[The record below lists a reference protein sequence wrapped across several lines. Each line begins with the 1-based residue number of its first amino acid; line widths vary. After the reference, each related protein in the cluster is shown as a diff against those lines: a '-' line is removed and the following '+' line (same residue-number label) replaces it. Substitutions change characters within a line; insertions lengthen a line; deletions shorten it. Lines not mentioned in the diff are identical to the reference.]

1 MKAEQQTLEI
11 SREELEAL
19 LKRVEEG
26 KLKEGDAQI
35 IRAIIEEFIIV
46 HSELGEKNIS
56 IRRLKRILFGSTSEK
71 TKAVLKDPESESSG
85 DEKTKEEEQTEQ
97 GERELEKEP
106 DKDEEEEKEKPKGH
120 GRNGSGEYTGLE
132 RIRVNHAE
140 LKPGDPCPVCPNGKL
155 YEFRRDKPVVRIR
168 LIGTAPV
175 QGKAYELQSLRCNLC
190 QEIFTAAM
198 PEGSGDKKYDGSVG
212 STIAML
218 KYGSGFPFYRLEKLQ
233 ENAGV
238 PLPDATQWDI
248 VHKMDHL
255 IYPAFDEL
263 VRQGA
268 QGTLVHNDDTVMKVL
283 ELMEENKAI
292 RQDPKNKSRTG
303 MFTTGIIC
311 LVDGRRIALFYT
323 GRSHA
328 GENLGLLLLH
338 RDPDRGPPIQ
348 MCDGLSQN
356 IPDAFATI
364 LANCMAHARRNFVD
378 VAEIFPDEC
387 RFVLEILRDVYK
399 NDAIAKAQEM
409 SDEQR
414 LTFHQGESG
423 PLMEKLK
430 SRLEEQTQEKK
441 VEPNSSMGKAFT
453 YMLKR
458 WGKLTL
464 FLRVAG
470 VPLDNNIC
478 EQALKR
484 TILHRK
490 NSLFYRTLHG
500 AHVGDRYMSII
511 HSCYLNDVNAFVYL
525 TALEE
530 HAQQVRENPELWL
543 PWSYHKQLDG
553 QDKDDE

>member
-1 MKAEQQTLEI
+1 MKAEEQTIDVSPEQLQ
-11 SREELEAL
+11 AL
-19 LKRVEEG
+19 VERAEQG
-26 KLKEGDAQI
+26 KLKEGDAQLIGALVKLI
-35 IRAIIEEFIIV
+35 IGL
-46 HSELGEKNIS
+46 HSELLEKNTS
-56 IRRLKRILFGSTSEK
+56 IKRLKKLLFGSTSEK
-71 TKAVLKDPESESSG
+71 IAKVLTDPEGEPNADG
-85 DEKTKEEEQTEQ
+85 TTKDEEQTEW
-97 GERELEKEP
+97 GEKEP
-106 DKDEEEEKEKPKGH
+106 EKEKPKGH
-120 GRNGSGEYTGLE
+120 GRNGSGKYTGAE
-132 RIRVNHAE
+132 KIRVDHAE
-140 LKPGDPCPVCPNGKL
+140 LKSGDRCPVCPNGIL
-155 YEFRRDKPVVRIR
+155 YEFRRNNPVVKLR

-190 QEIFTAAM
+190 QEVFTAAM
-198 PEGSGDKKYDGSVG
+198 PEGSGDEKYDGSVG
-212 STIAML
+212 SIIAVL

-233 ENAGV
+233 QNVGV
-238 PLPDATQWDI
+238 PLADATQWDI
-248 VHKMDHL
+248 VEKMDRL
-255 IYPAFDEL
+255 TYPAADEL

-292 RQDPKNKSRTG
+292 RQEPKNKSRTG
-303 MFTTGIIC
+303 MFTTGIISV
-311 LVDGRRIALFYT
+311 VDGRRIALFYT
-323 GRSHA
+323 GRNHA

-356 IPDAFATI
+356 IPDGFATM

-399 NDAIAKAQEM
+399 TDAIAKAQRL

-414 LTFHQGESG
+414 LFFHQRESG

-430 SRLEEQTQEKK
+430 NWIKEQIQEKT
-441 VEPNSSMGKAFT
+441 VEPNSSMGEAFT

-458 WGKLTL
+458 WEKLTL
-464 FLRVAG
+464 FLRIPG

-478 EQALKR
+478 EAALKR
-484 TILHRK
+484 IILLRK

-511 HSCYLNDVNAFVYL
+511 HTCYLSGVNAFEYL
-525 TALEE
+525 NALEA
-530 HAQQVRENPELWL
+530 HSQQLSQNPQLWM
-543 PWSYHKQLDG
+543 PWNYQERLEDLA
-553 QDKDDE
+553 DDRTA

>member
-1 MKAEQQTLEI
+1 L
-11 SREELEAL
+11 
-19 LKRVEEG
+19 
-26 KLKEGDAQI
+26 
-35 IRAIIEEFIIV
+35 
-46 HSELGEKNIS
+46 EKNTS
-56 IRRLKRILFGSTSEK
+56 IKRLKKLLFGSTSEK
-71 TKAVLKDPESESSG
+71 IAKVLTDPEGEPNADG
-85 DEKTKEEEQTEQ
+85 TTKDEEQTEW
-97 GERELEKEP
+97 GEKEP
-106 DKDEEEEKEKPKGH
+106 EKEKPKGH
-120 GRNGSGEYTGLE
+120 GRNGSGKYTGAE
-132 RIRVNHAE
+132 KIRVDHAE
-140 LKPGDPCPVCPNGKL
+140 LKSGDRCPVCPNGIL
-155 YEFRRDKPVVRIR
+155 YEFRRNNPVVKLR

-190 QEIFTAAM
+190 QEVFTAAM
-198 PEGSGDKKYDGSVG
+198 PEGSGDEKYDGSVG
-212 STIAML
+212 SIIAVL

-233 ENAGV
+233 QNVGV
-238 PLPDATQWDI
+238 PLADATQWDI
-248 VHKMDHL
+248 VEKMDRL
-255 IYPAFDEL
+255 TYPAADEL

-292 RQDPKNKSRTG
+292 RQEPKNKSRTG
-303 MFTTGIIC
+303 MFTTGIISV
-311 LVDGRRIALFYT
+311 VDGRRIALFYT
-323 GRSHA
+323 GRNHA

-356 IPDAFATI
+356 IPDGFATM

-399 NDAIAKAQEM
+399 TDAIAKAQRL

-414 LTFHQGESG
+414 LFFHQRESG

-430 SRLEEQTQEKK
+430 NWIKEQIQEKT
-441 VEPNSSMGKAFT
+441 VEPNSSMGEAFT

-458 WGKLTL
+458 WEKLTL
-464 FLRVAG
+464 FLRIPG

-478 EQALKR
+478 EAALKR
-484 TILHRK
+484 IILLRK

-511 HSCYLNDVNAFVYL
+511 HTCYLSGVNAFEYL
-525 TALEE
+525 NALEA
-530 HAQQVRENPELWL
+530 HSQQLSQNPQLWM
-543 PWSYHKQLDG
+543 PWNYQERLEDLA
-553 QDKDDE
+553 DDRTA

>member
-1 MKAEQQTLEI
+1 MKAEEQTIDVSPEQLQ
-11 SREELEAL
+11 AL
-19 LKRVEEG
+19 VERAEQG
-26 KLKEGDAQI
+26 KLKEGDAQLIGALVKLI
-35 IRAIIEEFIIV
+35 IGL
-46 HSELGEKNIS
+46 HSELLEKNTS
-56 IRRLKRILFGSTSEK
+56 IKRLKKLLFGSTSEK
-71 TKAVLKDPESESSG
+71 IAKVLTDPEGEPNADG
-85 DEKTKEEEQTEQ
+85 TTKDEEQTEW
-97 GERELEKEP
+97 GEKEP
-106 DKDEEEEKEKPKGH
+106 EKEKPKGH
-120 GRNGSGEYTGLE
+120 GRNGSGKYTGAE
-132 RIRVNHAE
+132 KIRVDHAE
-140 LKPGDPCPVCPNGKL
+140 LKSGDRCPVCPNGIL
-155 YEFRRDKPVVRIR
+155 YEFRRTNPVVKLR

-190 QEIFTAAM
+190 QEVFTAAM
-198 PEGSGDKKYDGSVG
+198 PEGSGDEKYDGSVG
-212 STIAML
+212 SIIAVL

-233 ENAGV
+233 QNVGV
-238 PLPDATQWDI
+238 PLADATQWDI
-248 VHKMDHL
+248 VEKMDRL
-255 IYPAFDEL
+255 TYPAADEL

-292 RQDPKNKSRTG
+292 RQEPKNKSRTG
-303 MFTTGIIC
+303 MFTTGIISV
-311 LVDGRRIALFYT
+311 VDGRRIALFYT
-323 GRSHA
+323 GRNHA

-356 IPDAFATI
+356 IPDGFATM

-399 NDAIAKAQEM
+399 TDAIAKAQRL

-414 LTFHQGESG
+414 LFFHQRESG

-430 SRLEEQTQEKK
+430 NWIKEQIQEKT
-441 VEPNSSMGKAFT
+441 VEPNSSMGEAFT

-458 WGKLTL
+458 WEKLTL
-464 FLRVAG
+464 FLRIPG

-478 EQALKR
+478 EAALKR
-484 TILHRK
+484 IILLRK

-511 HSCYLNDVNAFVYL
+511 HTCYLSGVNAFEYL
-525 TALEE
+525 NALEA
-530 HAQQVRENPELWL
+530 HSQQLSQNPQLWM
-543 PWSYHKQLDG
+543 PWNYQERLEDLA
-553 QDKDDE
+553 DDRTA

>member
-1 MKAEQQTLEI
+1 MKAKQQTLEV

-19 LKRVEEG
+19 VERVEQG

-35 IRAIIEEFIIV
+35 IRALVEQFIKV
-46 HSELGEKNIS
+46 HSELGEKNAS

-71 TKAVLKDPESESSG
+71 TDAVLKDPESESSG

-97 GERELEKEP
+97 CEKELEKEP
-106 DKDEEEEKEKPKGH
+106 DKDEEKEKPKGH
-120 GRNGSGEYTGLE
+120 GRNGSDQYTGLE

-140 LKPGDPCPVCPNGKL
+140 LKPGDPCPVCPTGKL
-155 YEFRRDKPVVRIR
+155 YEFKRDKPVVRIR

-175 QGKAYELQSLRCNLC
+175 QGTAYELLSLRCNLC

-198 PEGSGDKKYDGSVG
+198 PEGSGDKKYDASVG
-212 STIAML
+212 SIIAVL
-218 KYGSGFPFYRLEKLQ
+218 RYGSGFPLKRLEMLQ
-233 ENAGV
+233 KNAGV

-248 VHKMDHL
+248 EHTMSYSVS
-255 IYPAFDEL
+255 PVFDEL

-268 QGTLVHNDDTVMKVL
+268 QGTMFYNDDTVMKIL
-283 ELMEENKAI
+283 ELMEENKEI

-311 LVDGRRIALFYT
+311 VVEGRRIAIFYT
-323 GRSHA
+323 GRNHA
-328 GENLGLLLLH
+328 GENLELLLLH

-348 MCDGLSQN
+348 MCDGLSRN
-356 IPDAFATI
+356 VPEAFATI

-378 VAEIFPDEC
+378 VADLFPDEC
-387 RFVLEILRDVYK
+387 RFVLEILRAVYR
-399 NDAIAKAQEM
+399 NDATAKTQEM

-414 LTFHQGESG
+414 LDFHQSESG

-430 SRLEEQTQEKK
+430 SWLDEQIDEKK
-441 VEPNSSMGKAFT
+441 VEPNSSMGEAFT

-458 WGKLTL
+458 WEKLTL
-464 FLRVAG
+464 FLRVPGA
-470 VPLDNNIC
+470 PLDNNLC

-484 TILHRK
+484 TIQHRK

-500 AHVGDRYMSII
+500 AHIGDMYMSII
-511 HSCYLNDVNAFVYL
+511 HSCYLNDVNAFEYL
-525 TALEE
+525 TAVVE
-530 HAQQVRENPELWL
+530 HAQQVHENPELWM
-543 PWSYHKQLDG
+543 PWNYHEQLDG
-553 QDKDDE
+553 QDDE